1 MGAALPDDPPA
12 SDPSTITCPAAEIAV
27 DQVLLERI
35 LREVPFGVAVLSAGD
50 WRYAF
55 ANDAYRQLTG
65 TEGCD
70 LIGRS
75 LPAVLPAGADLAVAM
90 LARTV
95 ATCRRSTHRAL
106 QARPVPDAADIWCD
120 LELIPLPGP
129 AGFVASVLAVL
140 RDVTSDVLVRAA
152 QADSESTLDTLMRH
166 IPEGIT
172 IADAPDVVTRRISAY
187 GLAMTGRSA
196 DEVLGVDA
204 EGNAG
209 VWDILHPDGQR
220 YAPDQLPLRRATVL
234 GEVVIDEMLLL
245 RRPDGR
251 ELALLCNAGPIRRED
266 GSISG
271 GVIAWRDVTTQHQA
285 TAALQQSE
293 AALRDAL
300 AVRETL
306 LEELNHRVMNS
317 LQLVTGLLKMQ
328 ERRMTEPQA
337 AAALAEAGNR
347 VHVIAGAYRHLHQ
360 AGHHSGG
367 VGAVS
372 LAPLLHHICAQIDGI
387 RPGVTVRC
395 AEIDPQLTL
404 HADRAA
410 PLGLMVNELLT
421 NACKH
426 AFPVGRSGRVV
437 LDVAGQPN
445 GSLEVLVSDDG
456 IGFDAEAERSNG
468 LGRSLLRSLVTQL
481 GATLKVSSA
490 PQAGSRTTISLP
502 ALS

>member
-1 MGAALPDDPPA
+1 
-12 SDPSTITCPAAEIAV
+12 
-27 DQVLLERI
+27 
-35 LREVPFGVAVLSAGD
+35 
-50 WRYAF
+50 
-55 ANDAYRQLTG
+55 
-65 TEGCD
+65 
-70 LIGRS
+70 
-75 LPAVLPAGADLAVAM
+75 
-90 LARTV
+90 
-95 ATCRRSTHRAL
+95 
-106 QARPVPDAADIWCD
+106 
-120 LELIPLPGP
+120 
-129 AGFVASVLAVL
+129 
-140 RDVTSDVLVRAA
+140 
-152 QADSESTLDTLMRH
+152 
-166 IPEGIT
+166 
-172 IADAPDVVTRRISAY
+172 
-187 GLAMTGRSA
+187 
-196 DEVLGVDA
+196 VLGVDA